1 VGHVLQDTI
10 IRAFDGSLADA
21 EGLLAVER
29 ATFDESPYS
38 AEQVQAMLT
47 SGAHHAWLALGKG
60 RVVGFVAAF
69 PTAGL
74 RGTCWEIDLLA
85 VDPGWTGR
93 GLATGLIQAAA
104 AHGAVVTRRARAV
117 VSADN
122 PASARAFAR
131 AGFQRAQACKL
142 LIQRLQG
149 RSAHPWTTL
158 DVNVHGATSIAQ
170 AMAWLPEESVSLA
183 AAQPVSHQERPEHG
197 RLTFLL
203 ADRYGQ
209 PAGYAELIEVHTLLY
224 RGVWIESLTAPDQM
238 VQAALVHEAVNQAIT
253 AGLDE
258 IGMMV
263 PERDRSLQDTL
274 LAAGCRSLGDF
285 DWFTAALPLPAL
297 TS

>member
-29 ATFDESPYS
+29 ATFDELPYS
-38 AEQVQAMLT
+38 AEQVRAMLT
-47 SGAHHAWLALGKG
+47 GGAHCAWLALGKG

-69 PTAGL
+69 PITGL
-74 RGTCWEIDLLA
+74 HGTCWDIDLLA

-104 AHGAVVTRRARAV
+104 THGTVVACQARAV
-117 VSADN
+117 VAADN
-122 PASARAFAR
+122 FASARAFAR
-131 AGFQRAQACKL
+131 AGFRRAQACQL
-142 LIQRLQG
+142 LMQRLQG
-149 RSAHPWTTL
+149 RSLHPWTTL
-158 DVNVHGATSIAQ
+158 GVSVHEATSIAE
-170 AMAWLPEESVSLA
+170 AMPWLPGESISLA
-183 AAQPVSHQERPEHG
+183 SDQPVSPQEWPERG

-203 ADRYGQ
+203 AECYGR
-209 PAGYAELIEVHTLLY
+209 PAGYAELVEVQTLLY
-224 RGVWIESLTAPDQM
+224 RGVWIESLAASDQM
-238 VQAALVHEAVNQAIT
+238 VQAALVHKAVNQAIT

-258 IGMMV
+258 ISMMV

-274 LAAGCRSLGDF
+274 LATGFRSLGDF
-285 DWFTAALPLPAL
+285 DWFTSALPLPAL